1 MAFVTAD
8 RVLDTSTSTGTGAF
22 VVSGT
27 APSGYRTFSA
37 VLTTSDTCYYS
48 IEHQTLNEWETG
60 TATYSSADTLTRTT
74 IATSSNAGAAV
85 NFSAGT
91 KDVSLTLL
99 SSKSLQLDPSGNVTP
114 ATGTYT
120 RTTFTATAGQT
131 SFTASYTVGYVQ
143 VYLNG
148 ILLNSADYTATTGT
162 TVVLAAAAAAGDIVD
177 IIALNVGTFTSGGY
191 TRTTYTATGGQTS
204 FTAAYTPNYVQVFL
218 NGVLLDP
225 TDYTASSGTA
235 IVLGTAATAGDTVDI
250 VALNIG
256 GFTGGVSITGTPASG
271 QIAAWTGSSS
281 VQGFAP
287 SATGDVPFSTNG
299 TTFTS
304 TQKIVQGTSIST
316 ATTSFTGLTVGVST
330 TLTASIVTG
339 TIQVGQVIAGTGI
352 TAGTTITALGT
363 GTGGAGTYIIS
374 PASTG
379 TVSGTITVVGVSFL
393 NIPSWVK
400 RITMMFSGVSLS
412 GTSLPLVQMG
422 AGSIEITGYVSTG
435 QSITGGVGGANTSST
450 AGMVINTGA
459 AANVMTGHM
468 FLTHMGSNLWISSHS
483 MRVTTAACVF
493 GAGDKTL
500 SGTLDR
506 VRITTVGGTDT
517 FDAGSI
523 NIMYE

>member
-37 VLTTSDTCYYS
+37 VLSTSDTCYYS
-48 IEHQTLNEWETG
+48 IQHQTLNEWETG

-74 IATSSNAGAAV
+74 VAASSNAGVAV

-120 RTTFTATAGQT
+120 RTTITATAGQT
-131 SFTASYTVGYVQ
+131 SFTANYTVNYVQ
-143 VYLNG
+143 VYVNG

-162 TVVLAAAAAAGDIVD
+162 TVVLASAAAVGDIVD
-177 IIALNVGTFTSGGY
+177 
-191 TRTTYTATGGQTS
+191 
-204 FTAAYTPNYVQVFL
+204 
-218 NGVLLDP
+218 VL
-225 TDYTASSGTA
+225 A
-235 IVLGTAATAGDTVDI
+235 I
-250 VALNIG
+250 NIG
-256 GFTGGVSITGTPASG
+256 TFTGGVTITGTPTNG
-271 QIAAWTGSSS
+271 QIATWTGSTSI
-281 VQGFAP
+281 QGTTILPTANGG
-287 SATGDVPFSTNG
+287 TGASLSPTTAGNTIFSTDG
-299 TTFTS
+299 TNWSS

-316 ATTSFTGLTVGVST
+316 ATTSFTGATSGAST
-330 TLTASIVTG
+330 TLTASSVTG
-339 TIQVGQVIAGTGI
+339 TIQVGQVIAGTGL

-363 GTGGAGTYIIS
+363 GTGGAGTYTIS
-374 PASTG
+374 PISTG

-400 RITMMFSGVSLS
+400 RITMIFSGLSLS
-412 GTSLPLVQMG
+412 GTSSLLVQLG
-422 AGSIEITGYVSTG
+422 AGSNEITGYVSTG
-435 QSITGGVGGANTSST
+435 QTLTGGVGGANQSST
-450 AGMVINTGA
+450 AGMIIVDGA
-459 AANVMTGHM
+459 AVNVMTGHM
-468 FLTHMGSNLWISSHS
+468 ILTHIGSNVWVSSHS
-483 MRVTTAACVF
+483 LKATTVACVF

-506 VRITTVGGTDT
+506 VRLTTVNGTDT

-523 NIMYE
+523 NILYE

>member
-48 IEHQTLNEWETG
+48 IQHQTLNEWETG
-60 TATYSSADTLTRTT
+60 TATYSSVDTLTRTT
-74 IATSSNAGAAV
+74 VATSSNAGAAV

-120 RTTFTATAGQT
+120 RTTITATAGQT
-131 SFTASYTVGYVQ
+131 SFTASYTVNYVQ
-143 VYLNG
+143 VYVNG

-204 FTAAYTPNYVQVFL
+204 FTAAYTPNYVEVFL

-256 GFTGGVSITGTPASG
+256 GFTGGVTVTGTPASG
-271 QIAAWTGSSS
+271 QLTAWTGSSS
-281 VQGFAP
+281 IQGIAAP
-287 SATGDVPFSTNG
+287 TTAGNVVFTADGSVWSSTAKIVRSTAVTL
-299 TTFTS
+299 TTQTSVDFTS
-304 TQKIVQGTSIST
+304 
-316 ATTSFTGLTVGVST
+316 
-330 TLTASIVTG
+330 
-339 TIQVGQVIAGTGI
+339 
-352 TAGTTITALGT
+352 
-363 GTGGAGTYIIS
+363 
-374 PASTG
+374 
-379 TVSGTITVVGVSFL
+379 
-393 NIPSWVK
+393 IPSWAK
-400 RITMMFSGVSLS
+400 RITLVFQGISLS
-412 GTSLPLVQMG
+412 GTSNFLIRLGTGGTPTT
-422 AGSIEITGYVSTG
+422 SGYVSG
-435 QSITGGVGGANTSST
+435 SSSMGAAVSSITSSTGFAMQAGSTAALSISGSVEFVNLSSNIWTANGVGGY
-450 AGMVINTGA
+450 AGITGTITVGG
-459 AANVMTGHM
+459 N
-468 FLTHMGSNLWISSHS
+468 ISL
-483 MRVTTAACVF
+483 
-493 GAGDKTL
+493 G
-500 SGTLDR
+500 GTLDM
-506 VRITTVGGTDT
+506 VRLTTVNGTDT
-517 FDAGSI
+517 MDAGSV
-523 NIMYE
+523 NILYE